1 MFGQRRNIKCDF
13 TALKH
18 NPFSFI
24 YRDCFFRHIFE
35 YTGKKNKFLG
45 AGGSHSSDSP
55 FRILH

>member
-13 TALKH
+13 TAHKH

-24 YRDCFFRHIFE
+24 YRDFFLGIFLNAQ
-35 YTGKKNKFLG
+35 GKNNFLG